1 MLLKIMNLKSLINT
15 IPLLAVMLSSG
26 IMQGQPLVDGIVA
39 VVGKNIVMKSD
50 IDQQLQSLRNQG
62 NTSGEGEMCR
72 VFEDILFEKLLLHQ
86 SEIDSVSVTP
96 EEVDAAVSRRLNL
109 FTNQIGSRQ
118 KLEQYYKKSTLEI
131 KEEMKPLIKDQ
142 MRAQRMM
149 QEITGDI
156 KITPAEV
163 RRFYEEIPKD
173 SVPLI
178 DEEVEYAEIVKYPDV
193 SPEAEQEAIKQ
204 LNEIRQRILD
214 GSSFSA
220 LAVLYSEDPGSARDG
235 GKYEGIKRG
244 QFVPE
249 FEAVAFNLKEG
260 EISEPFKSEFGYHI
274 VQLLQKRG
282 QELDLRHILVKPKI
296 TKENLDKAK
305 TFLDSVRTL
314 ILNGEITYEDAA
326 RKFSDDEDSRYNGG
340 IQINPQT
347 SDSRWVAGNLKKEV
361 FYSLESL
368 EEGDI
373 STPKLFRE
381 QDGKEGFRL
390 LKLIRKI
397 EPHRATLNRDYQRL
411 QEMALNKKRQKQ
423 IEGWVKEKIKDTYV
437 RVNNEYFNCDFK
449 NEWIKKSQYVE

>member
-62 NTSGEGEMCR
+62 NTNGEGEMCR

-118 KLEQYYKKSTLEI
+118 KLEQYYKKSSLEI
-131 KEEMKPLIKDQ
+131 KEEMRPLIKDQ

-193 SPEAEQEAIKQ
+193 SSEAEQEAIKQ

-296 TKENLDKAK
+296 TKENLDNAK

>member
-1 MLLKIMNLKSLINT
+1 MNLKSLNKVFLPAVFILGT
-15 IPLLAVMLSSG
+15 AVM
-26 IMQGQPLVDGIVA
+26 QAQPLVDGIVA

-50 IDQQLQSLRNQG
+50 IDQQMESLRRQG
-62 NTSGEGEMCR
+62 NGGSGEGKMCS

-86 SEIDSVSVTP
+86 GEIDSISVTS
-96 EEVDAAVSRRLNL
+96 EEVEAAVSRRLNL
-109 FTNQIGSRQ
+109 FINQIGSRQ
-118 KLEQYYKKSTLEI
+118 KLEQYYKKSTVEI
-131 KEEMKPLIKDQ
+131 KEEMKPLIRDQ

-149 QEITGDI
+149 QKITGDI

-163 RRFYEEIPKD
+163 RRFYQNIPED
-173 SVPLI
+173 SIPLI

-193 SPEAEQEAIKQ
+193 SLEAEQEAIKQ
-204 LNEIRQRILD
+204 LKDIRQRILD

-235 GKYEGIKRG
+235 GKYEGMKRG

-260 EISEPFKSEFGYHI
+260 EISQPFKSEFGYHI
-274 VQLLQKRG
+274 IQLLQKRG

-296 TKENLDKAK
+296 SNENLDQAKA
-305 TFLDSVRTL
+305 FLDSVRTL
-314 ILNGEITYEDAA
+314 ILNGEITYEEAA
-326 RKFSDDEDSRYNGG
+326 KKFSDDEDSRYNGG
-340 IQINPQT
+340 TQINPQT
-347 SDSRWVAGNLKKEV
+347 SDSRWAAGNLDKEV
-361 FYSLESL
+361 FYTLESM
-368 EEGDI
+368 EEGDL

-397 EPHRATLNRDYQRL
+397 EPHRATLERDYQRL
-411 QEMALNKKRQKQ
+411 QEMALNKKRQKK
-423 IEGWVKEKIKDTYV
+423 IEAWVKDKIKDTYV